1 MIVESRSPPIVMQLV
16 QHRDHVPGELNQAFI
31 LAAVAVIVAA
41 QKLRARDADE
51 VKEKGNSELIS

>member
-1 MIVESRSPPIVMQLV
+1 MQLV